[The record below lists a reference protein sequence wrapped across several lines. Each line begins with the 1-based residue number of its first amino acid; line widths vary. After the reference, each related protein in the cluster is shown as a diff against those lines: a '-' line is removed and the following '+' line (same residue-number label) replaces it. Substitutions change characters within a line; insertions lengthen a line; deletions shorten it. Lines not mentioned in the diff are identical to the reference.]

1 MFSEPDLHLVVA
13 ELGRR
18 FQNLPEYPQFATAK
32 IIVTELSLPKGGL
45 LDFKNEW
52 EVPHMLHRKGRSAD
66 ISSRAWYSEK
76 KQDWAPNK
84 DVLDAVKKAC
94 DQGPVEVRDAS
105 GNVVR
110 VIEFKCVPEGDHFHV
125 ELLPKD
131 PPSPSNPPCPPRFLS
146 SFCPFKAFPNGA
158 KCN

>member
-1 MFSEPDLHLVVA
+1 MSWLSPEEFEVLVEEALVS
-13 ELGRR
+13 LPRR
-18 FQNLPEYPQFATAK
+18 FLALVE
-32 IIVTELSLPKGGL
+32 
-45 LDFKNEW
+45 

-66 ISSRAWYSEK
+66 ISFRAWYSEK